1 MRQGASTTT
10 GIDKLSDVGS
20 IRRTVLFEGRVQGVG
35 FRYTACEIAREFDV
49 TGSVRNLP
57 DGRVEMVIEG
67 RSDELDRFQTA
78 VGRAMERNIRRTVV
92 TEGVPSGTFDG
103 FGVRR

>member
-1 MRQGASTTT
+1 M
-10 GIDKLSDVGS
+10 GS